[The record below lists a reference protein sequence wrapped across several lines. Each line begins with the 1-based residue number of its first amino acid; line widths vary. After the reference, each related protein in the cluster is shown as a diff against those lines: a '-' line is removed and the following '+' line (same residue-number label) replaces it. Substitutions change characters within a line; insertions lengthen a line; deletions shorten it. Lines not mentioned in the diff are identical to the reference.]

1 MALMASFLVDPTTQ
15 GKGTGTIPDTGIDD
29 ARGDDIDTSPS
40 DGILTVKDV
49 VQLTRKSPTWVY
61 RHWHLLGGRKV
72 GGSIFFPS
80 KEIVYEHIFGKG
92 QRLASGLQ
100 SKRGTLHPSV
110 VPFKNKS
117 KAGNDKAAKRAKRLT
132 KPLDPN
138 RHGL

>member
-15 GKGTGTIPDTGIDD
+15 GTIPVTDIDD
-29 ARGDDIDTSPS
+29 ARGEDIETSAL

-49 VQLTRKSPTWVY
+49 ASYLHKSDTWVY
-61 RHWHLLGGRKV
+61 RHWRKLGGVKV
-72 GGSIFFPS
+72 GGSVLFPS
-80 KEIVYEHIFGKG
+80 KEIVYEYIFQKG

-100 SKRGTLHPSV
+100 SKRGPLHPRV
-110 VPFKNKS
+110 VPIKNKS
-117 KAGNDKAAKRAKRLT
+117 KAGDDKAAKRTLT

>member
-1 MALMASFLVDPTTQ
+1 MASFLVDPTAP
-15 GKGTGTIPDTGIDD
+15 GTIPVTDS
-29 ARGDDIDTSPS
+29 GDDIDTSPS

-49 VQLTRKSPTWVY
+49 VQLTRKSETWVY
-61 RHWHLLGGRKV
+61 RHWPELGGVKV
-72 GGSIFFPS
+72 GGSVFFPS

-117 KAGNDKAAKRAKRLT
+117 KASHDKAAKRAKRLT
-132 KPLDPN
+132 KPFDPN

>member
-1 MALMASFLVDPTTQ
+1 MALLMASFLVDHTAP
-15 GKGTGTIPDTGIDD
+15 GTLPVTHTDD
-29 ARGDDIDTSPS
+29 ARGDDIDTSPP

-49 VQLTRKSPTWVY
+49 ALLTRKSETWVY
-61 RHWHLLGGRKV
+61 RHWPELGGVKL
-72 GGSIFFPS
+72 GGSVFFPN
-80 KEIVYEHIFGKG
+80 KEIVYEHLFSKG

-117 KAGNDKAAKRAKRLT
+117 KAGNDKAAKRAIT